1 MNNNNELNQ
10 IISFLN
16 KKEFNQALELCN
28 KNNNKSIEHIILNF
42 KGAIYL
48 KQQKYEL
55 AIKNFLKSIETNENF
70 VDPYKNLY
78 LLYLKSE
85 NIDES
90 INYAKKIIK
99 IEEIK
104 KPESCYRLAYAYEL
118 NGNYNDAIYYYKN
131 SESLGFVDKKS
142 LFNNLGSV
150 YLKINKTDESEK
162 YLLKALKFNEND
174 KIIINNLLRCYLHS
188 RNYNKADIYYN
199 KAEQID
205 DKYDLFIYNK
215 AEFLIAKNKF
225 EDAINLL
232 KKINENKNNFIV
244 PIRLASLYSKIGKNK
259 EAERLIDNSLE
270 KYPNNPSIKYSKARM
285 MIKKGN
291 FEDGWKYFEY
301 RKSKLNEQYSNVN
314 EWTGEN
320 IINKKILVYNEQGIG
335 DAIQFSK
342 YLFAL
347 SKICE
352 QIDFVLDDKLY
363 PIFIKKFE
371 NINIVK
377 KSEILDKKYEF
388 KISLGSLI
396 KFFYNESNLNKNN
409 LLNVDKLKIEE
420 WKNKIDFS
428 KLNVGI
434 VWSGFF
440 LGPNEPHRSIPL
452 EKFNKI
458 LSLDANF
465 YALQKEVWER
475 DTSFLKNSNIINYGN
490 LNLEEISSIISNL
503 DLIISIDTSLLHM
516 SYTLNK
522 ETWGL
527 LSINSDYRWGK
538 LYELDPYKSLKI
550 YQQLVF
556 DNWDTVINK
565 VEEDLLIKINN
576 FKQQK

>member
-1 MNNNNELNQ
+1 MNNNNELDQ
-10 IISFLN
+10 IINFL
-16 KKEFNQALELCN
+16 KKNQLNEAFELCN
-28 KNNNKSIEHIILNF
+28 KNHNKQIEHIILNF
-42 KGAIYL
+42 KGAINF

-55 AIKNFLKSIETNENF
+55 AKNYFLKSIEIKENF
-70 VDPYKNLY
+70 IDPFKNLY
-78 LLYLKSE
+78 LLGLKTEDFASAVT
-85 NIDES
+85 
-90 INYAKKIIK
+90 YAEKIIK
-99 IEEIK
+99 LEK
-104 KPESCYRLAYAYEL
+104 SKNSQSYYKLGYACEL
-118 NGNYNDAIYYYKN
+118 NGNYNDAIYFYKT
-131 SESLGFVDKKS
+131 SESLGFDDKKS
-142 LFNNLGSV
+142 IYNNLGVV
-150 YLKINKTDESEK
+150 YLKVNNTIESEK
-162 YLLKALKFNEND
+162 YLLKALEINEND

-188 RNYNKADIYYN
+188 RNFDKAKIYYK
-199 KAEQID
+199 KAEKISNQD
-205 DKYDLFIYNK
+205 DSFIYNK
-215 AEFLIAKNKF
+215 AEFLIANNSL
-225 EDAINLL
+225 EEAINIL
-232 KKINENKNNFIV
+232 KKITESKNNFMA
-244 PIRLASLYSKIGKNK
+244 PLRLASLYSKLGKYN
-259 EAERLIDNSLE
+259 EAEEVIDNSLK
-270 KYPNNPSIKYSKARM
+270 KYPNNTLLKYSKGRM
-285 MIKKGN
+285 MIKRGDFKEGWN
-291 FEDGWKYFEY
+291 FFEF
-301 RKSKLNEQYSNVN
+301 RKSKLNEQYTNIN
-314 EWTGEN
+314 EWKGEV
-320 IINKKILVYNEQGIG
+320 ITNKKILVYNEQGIG

-347 SKICE
+347 SKICKE
-352 QIDFVLDDKLY
+352 IDFILDDKLY
-363 PIFIKKFE
+363 PLFKKKFL
-371 NINIVK
+371 NINILK
-377 KSEILDKKYEF
+377 KSEIVDNQYEY

-434 VWSGFF
+434 IWSGFF

-475 DTSFLKNSNIINYGN
+475 DSFFLKNSNIINYGN
-490 LNLEEISSIISNL
+490 LNLEEILAIISNL